1 MSLARQDGTVTA
13 GATRLSV
20 TVPGTSLS
28 FREAVMDAAQRL
40 RQELTALAH
49 NEPAATE
56 KLREAVCAFV
66 DEMKSKGK
74 PAEAVIVA
82 AKQVAAT
89 TGLLPMPEQD
99 VLQRSPHADRVIT
112 DVVRWCIER
121 YYDAPARSSLP
132 APPPS

>member
-1 MSLARQDGTVTA
+1 MLAGEDGTVTA
-13 GATRLSV
+13 GALRLSV
-20 TVPGTSLS
+20 TVPGSSLS
-28 FREAVMDAAQRL
+28 FREAEMDAAQRL
-40 RQELTALAH
+40 RQELAAMAH
-49 NEPAATE
+49 NDPAATE

-66 DEMKSKGK
+66 DEMKSEGK
-74 PAEAVIVA
+74 PAEAVIIA

-99 VLQRSPHADRVIT
+99 VLLRSPHADRVIT

-121 YYDAPARSSLP
+121 YYDRPPRASLP